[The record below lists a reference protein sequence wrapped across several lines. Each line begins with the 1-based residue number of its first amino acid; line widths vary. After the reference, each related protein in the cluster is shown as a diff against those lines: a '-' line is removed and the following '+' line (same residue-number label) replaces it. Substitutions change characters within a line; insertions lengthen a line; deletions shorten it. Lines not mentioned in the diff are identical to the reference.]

1 MGQEVWGAQ
10 AMTNNPTDLQAALR
24 KACEDAAKDII
35 RDAQCSVNLTCPSE
49 NSLISRML
57 QYVPPLFET
66 LVAAAYAACAE
77 HHPQDEL
84 DKACKCSCGVV
95 CESWAQWEAHIR
107 SLTPADAAR
116 ELERRELEKVI
127 EGLKTARARTLP

>member
-10 AMTNNPTDLQAALR
+10 AMTNNPTDLKAALR
-24 KACEDAAKDII
+24 KACEEAAKDII

-57 QYVPPLFET
+57 QYVPPLFEA

-77 HHPQDEL
+77 HLPPLPDATL
-84 DKACKCSCGVV
+84 VSCSCGAYF
-95 CESWAQWEAHIR
+95 SSRAAWQAHIR
-107 SLTPADAAR
+107 SLTP
-116 ELERRELEKVI
+116 
-127 EGLKTARARTLP
+127 